1 MMSEQHPLTP
11 VEMMEEWETNY
22 PTTTELE
29 LTIAK
34 ADKKIHQ
41 RNNPIP
47 ETHTLVAID
56 NETERIV
63 ANFGTRLPK
72 GDIDKHLPHLNCR
85 IELLSVNQYNYI
97 MQYGNKHVDEI
108 DLKYAYQRYNNNE
121 GNND

>member
-1 MMSEQHPLTP
+1 MSDQYPLTP
-11 VEMMEEWETNY
+11 VEMMEIWDEKY
-22 PTTTELE
+22 PIEEVIIPAT
-29 LTIAK
+29 K
-34 ADKKIHQ
+34 VNK
-41 RNNPIP
+41 PIP

-56 NETERIV
+56 NATERIV